1 MTVEW
6 AMRRLAAALL
16 LVAVPALATQPNPS
30 AKQKE
35 LIDQLITLTHL
46 DENVRFLLDAML
58 ERMTK
63 ESNEARSDDDKKD
76 LERYRQLV
84 REKIDYREW
93 VREVYEPLYA
103 KYFTEGQLADLVA
116 FYKTPTGQQ
125 VIKALPQIEREAM
138 QSAGAQIQEKFAAI
152 ARQVDEER
160 RRRLPWEQ
168 TIADMRSV
176 STAAEAWAADHDDL
190 YPQSQTWS
198 DLQKELEPTY
208 LKAMPMK
215 DGWGNEFAY
224 VVSEDRKHYRIVSA
238 GADNA
243 FEWDSRRIVVKEAP
257 KNGAPAEADRMK
269 LSDRMEDD
277 IIFADGAFIQAPRA
291 SAHRD

>member
-1 MTVEW
+1 
-6 AMRRLAAALL
+6 MRRLAAALL
-16 LVAVPALATQPNPS
+16 LIALPALATQPNPS
-30 AKQKE
+30 AKQKA
-35 LIDQLITLTHL
+35 LIDELITLTHL

-58 ERMTK
+58 ERMTT
-63 ESNEARSDDDKKD
+63 ESNEPRSADDKKD

-93 VREVYEPLYA
+93 VRSVYEPLYA
-103 KYFTEGQLADLVA
+103 KYFTEEQLADLVA

-125 VIKALPQIEREAM
+125 MVKALPEIEREAM
-138 QSAGAQIQEKFAAI
+138 QSAGAQIREKFAAI

-160 RRRLPWEQ
+160 RARLPWEQ
-168 TIADMRSV
+168 TMADMRSA
-176 STAAEAWAADHDDL
+176 STAAEAWAVDHDDL
-190 YPQSQTWS
+190 YPPPQSWT

-208 LKAMPMK
+208 IKPMPLK
-215 DGWGNEFAY
+215 DGWGNELAY

-243 FEWDSRRIVVKEAP
+243 FDWDSRRIVVKEPP
-257 KNGAPAEADRMK
+257 KNGAPAEGQHTK
-269 LSDRMEDD
+269 LSDRLEDD
-277 IIFADGAFIQAPRA
+277 IIFADGAFVQAPRA

>member
-1 MTVEW
+1 
-6 AMRRLAAALL
+6 MRTIAAVLILAAL
-16 LVAVPALATQPNPS
+16 PALATQPNPS

-46 DENVRFLLDAML
+46 DENVRYLLDVML

-63 ESNEARSDDDKKD
+63 ESNEPRSEDDRKD

-84 REKIDYREW
+84 REKIDYGEW
-93 VREVYEPLYA
+93 VRGVYEPLYA
-103 KYFTEGQLADLVA
+103 KYFTEAQLADLVA

-125 VIKALPQIEREAM
+125 MIKALPEIEREAM
-138 QSAGAQIQEKFAAI
+138 QTAGAQIREKFAAL

-160 RRRLPWEQ
+160 RARLPWEQ
-168 TIADMRSV
+168 TMADMRAV
-176 STAAEAWAADHDDL
+176 STAAESWAVDHDDDL
-190 YPQSQTWS
+190 YPPSQTWAE
-198 DLQKELEPTY
+198 LQKELEPTY

-224 VVSEDRKHYRIVSA
+224 VVSEDRKHYRVISA
-238 GADNA
+238 GSDNA
-243 FEWDSRRIVVKEAP
+243 FDWDSRRIAVKEPP
-257 KNGAPAEADRMK
+257 KDGAPPEADRVK
-269 LSDRMEDD
+269 LSDRLQDD
-277 IIFADGAFIQAPRA
+277 IIFADGAFVQAPRA

>member
-1 MTVEW
+1 
-6 AMRRLAAALL
+6 MRTIAAVLILAAL
-16 LVAVPALATQPNPS
+16 PALATQPNPS

-46 DENVRFLLDAML
+46 DENVRYLLDAML

-63 ESNEARSDDDKKD
+63 ESNERRSEDDRKD

-84 REKIDYREW
+84 REKIDYGEW
-93 VREVYEPLYA
+93 VRGVYEPLYA
-103 KYFTEGQLADLVA
+103 KYFTEAQLADLVA

-125 VIKALPQIEREAM
+125 MIKALPEIEREAM
-138 QSAGAQIQEKFAAI
+138 QTAGAQIQEKFAAL

-160 RRRLPWEQ
+160 RARLPWEQ

-176 STAAEAWAADHDDL
+176 STAAESWAVDHDDL
-190 YPQSQTWS
+190 YPPSQTWTE
-198 DLQKELEPTY
+198 LQKELEPTY
-208 LKAMPMK
+208 LKQMPMK

-224 VVSEDRKHYRIVSA
+224 VGSEDRKHYRVVSA
-238 GADNA
+238 GSDNA
-243 FEWDSRRIVVKEAP
+243 FEWDSRRIVVKAP
-257 KNGAPAEADRMK
+257 PKDGAPPEADHVK
-269 LSDRMEDD
+269 LSDRLQDD
-277 IIFADGAFIQAPRA
+277 IIFADGAFVQAPRA

>member
-1 MTVEW
+1 
-6 AMRRLAAALL
+6 MRTIAAVVLLAAL
-16 LVAVPALATQPNPS
+16 PALATQPNPS

-46 DENVRFLLDAML
+46 DENVRYLLDTML

-63 ESNEARSDDDKKD
+63 ESNEPRSEDDKKD

-93 VREVYEPLYA
+93 VRGVYEPLYA
-103 KYFTEGQLADLVA
+103 KYFTEAQLADLVA

-125 VIKALPQIEREAM
+125 VIKAFPEIEREAM
-138 QSAGAQIQEKFAAI
+138 QTAGAQIQEKFAAL

-160 RRRLPWEQ
+160 RARLPWEQ
-168 TIADMRSV
+168 TMADMRAV
-176 STAAEAWAADHDDL
+176 STAAESWAVDHDDL
-190 YPQSQTWS
+190 YPPSQTWTE
-198 DLQKELEPTY
+198 LQKELEPTY
-208 LKAMPMK
+208 LKAMPLK

-224 VVSEDRKHYRIVSA
+224 VVSEDRKHYRVVSA
-238 GADNA
+238 GSDNA
-243 FEWDSRRIVVKEAP
+243 FDWDSRRIVVKEPP
-257 KNGAPAEADRMK
+257 KNGAPPEAERVK
-269 LSDRMEDD
+269 LSDRLQDD
-277 IIFADGAFIQAPRA
+277 IIFADGAFVQAPRA